1 MLQRTLIG
9 LTERLIRS
17 PRRWGAL
24 LLLTAVPVVT
34 AALHLRVELDSRDFA
49 PRSRVGGLTH
59 ASALAATGHGDPL
72 VIVWRSEEPI
82 GPRRAA
88 PLLHAMA
95 AKLRSIEGITRADA
109 GLDPAVDRF
118 IRETLP
124 RHGLSMLSPDQL
136 RLVVQRLEPKAIE
149 SRLTKPNIHPQD
161 PLGLAALVQ
170 DAAIGFPHHPRLNLR
185 DGLFAARGGRTYVVF
200 AYTAP
205 GHRSLPEAMRLMQ
218 QVDAALE
225 TTRLQVTE
233 AGLSSV
239 TLRAVGLLPTKVDTY
254 ATITRDAQRVGMWTT
269 LVVFI
274 LLALTFRRLTA
285 PVLLLIP
292 VASGLTLAAAVT
304 YLVLGAINVVALLF
318 AAIVVGLG
326 VDFGIHVVAH
336 HRMSV
341 AAGRSNSQ
349 AIVHALS
356 APGPAIVFG
365 GLTSAGAL
373 LALGAIDFPIMTDVA
388 LLTGVG
394 VLGASAATFLVLP
407 LLLSATPA
415 SRSPLAGAGIGR
427 LFAQAYGR
435 HPRTTPFVWG
445 LLIVA
450 GALAST
456 QLRFEPDPGAVL
468 RRSLPSANAHHRF
481 SRELG
486 AVLTPV
492 VVVSEGKSLDEA
504 LHRDRTAMRQ
514 LQQVAAAASV
524 AMIDSLSRWL
534 PDPADQAVNLELI
547 AEHRRTLSAPAFDLA
562 FRQAVARAR
571 NAAPAWLTEYLP
583 AVRRF
588 LSPSVDPLTLE
599 TLRRDGLG
607 HEIDR
612 HTMAGDT
619 HAGDTHRIVSFV
631 YLRRSPP
638 TGPSSL
644 RRFKDTVRQ
653 LRWSDVPYT
662 RIVLPK
668 GYSAVLR
675 RGMLV
680 ATMITVAS
688 VALLL
693 GVLLRSFLAAAIGLL
708 PLVCGM
714 SAVAILMV
722 IFGVTLD
729 LATLSIAPILV
740 GIGVDDGMHVM
751 SRLRAGDPPAEILT
765 EAGAALSITT
775 WTTVGAL
782 LCLSQA
788 ELAAIAN
795 LGWIGAT
802 GLLVCLGASLHVVP
816 WAYAAAMPQTST
828 LEYRPSVRD
837 REFALG
843 GR

>member
-9 LTERLIRS
+9 LAERLIRS

-24 LLLTAVPVVT
+24 LLLTAVPVVA

-59 ASALAATGHGDPL
+59 ASVLAATGHGDPL
-72 VIVWRSEEPI
+72 VIVWRSDEPI
-82 GPRRAA
+82 GPKRAA
-88 PLLHAMA
+88 PFLHAMA

-118 IRETLP
+118 FRETLP
-124 RHGLSMLSPDQL
+124 RHGLSMLSPEQL

-170 DAAIGFPHHPRLNLR
+170 DAAIGFAHHPRLNLR

-200 AYTAP
+200 AYTDP
-205 GHRSLPEAMRLMQ
+205 DHRSLPEAMRLMQ

-239 TLRAVGLLPTKVDTY
+239 QLRAVGLLPTKVDTY
-254 ATITRDAQRVGMWTT
+254 ATITGDAQRVGIWTT

-356 APGPAIVFG
+356 APGPAIIFG

-415 SRSPLAGAGIGR
+415 SPSSLAGAGIGR

-435 HPRTTPFVWG
+435 KPRTTPFVWG

-486 AVLTPV
+486 TVLTPV

-504 LHRDRTAMRQ
+504 LRRDRTAMRQ

-534 PDPADQAVNLELI
+534 PDPDDQAVNLKLI

-571 NAAPAWLTEYLP
+571 DAAPAWLTEYLP
-583 AVRRF
+583 TVRRF

-599 TLRRDGLG
+599 ALRRDGLG

-619 HAGDTHRIVSFV
+619 HRIVSFV

-638 TGPSSL
+638 AGASSL
-644 RRFKDTVRQ
+644 RRFKDTVQQ
-653 LRWSDVPYT
+653 LRWSDMPYT

-668 GYSAVLR
+668 GYNAVLR

-693 GVLLRSFLAAAIGLL
+693 GVLLRSFIAAAIGLL
-708 PLVCGM
+708 PLLCGM
-714 SAVAILMV
+714 SAVAILMA
-722 IFGVTLD
+722 IFGVSLD

-751 SRLRAGDPPAEILT
+751 SRLRAGDPPRDVLT

-788 ELAAIAN
+788 ELTAIAN
-795 LGWIGAT
+795 LGWIGAI
-802 GLLVCLGASLHVVP
+802 GLLVCLGASLHLVP
-816 WAYAAAMPQTST
+816 WVYAAAMPRTST
-828 LEYRPSVRD
+828 VEYRPSVRD